1 MAAIGTT
8 LATLLAIPMTILGS
22 RNITHAKA
30 FAREALLMATRSKP
44 GRPTALNRRCE
55 FDRNRSEIGRR
66 HPITLTISAEERRRV
81 HCRKNGGGAALG

>member
-55 FDRNRSEIGRR
+55 FDRSRSEIGRQ
-66 HPITLTISAEERRRV
+66 HPIQLREWRRV
-81 HCRKNGGGAALG
+81 HSRKMAEVRALG